1 MRKAFA
7 MVLMLAAVSA
17 FGQSST
23 VAGSRVAGQY
33 LAYNY
38 GVWSVPVMLGN
49 SATGSQSITVK
60 TALVDLGD
68 SHIIMPFAVGTPI
81 KIGAETVTPTA
92 LTNCSLTLPN
102 TPGLCKITATFT
114 KTHSWQD
121 SVSSATYGLQEALND
136 AALNGGGIVLADVAW
151 AQRGTQAMV
160 SAATVPAGSYIQDS
174 RTPGTQSTWGLIFN
188 GTPAVISS
196 GCGTPPIITGG
207 ALAGQFT
214 IGVTSACNAVITPGV
229 TAPNGWACS
238 MRDVTTPAATFAQT
252 GSTTTTATFTQTGTS
267 VATDKVIFNCVEY

>member
-1 MRKAFA
+1 MGATRHTGHGERGHGSGWLLHPRFA
-7 MVLMLAAVSA
+7 H
-17 FGQSST
+17 
-23 VAGSRVAGQY
+23 
-33 LAYNY
+33 
-38 GVWSVPVMLGN
+38 
-49 SATGSQSITVK
+49 TGHTEH
-60 TALVDLGD
+60 L
-68 SHIIMPFAVGTPI
+68 
-81 KIGAETVTPTA
+81 
-92 LTNCSLTLPN
+92 
-102 TPGLCKITATFT
+102 
-114 KTHSWQD
+114 
-121 SVSSATYGLQEALND
+121 
-136 AALNGGGIVLADVAW
+136 
-151 AQRGTQAMV
+151 
-160 SAATVPAGSYIQDS
+160 
-174 RTPGTQSTWGLIFN
+174 GLIFN